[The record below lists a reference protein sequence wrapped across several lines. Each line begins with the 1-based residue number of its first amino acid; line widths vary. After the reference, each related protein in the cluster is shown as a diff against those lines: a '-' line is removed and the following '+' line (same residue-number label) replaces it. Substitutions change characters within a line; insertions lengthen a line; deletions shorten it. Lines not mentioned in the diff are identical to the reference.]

1 MLKQY
6 AYDVFKAVD
15 FLHKQSPSIIHR
27 DLKLENILFTDEGL
41 KITDFGWSNLKD
53 RVRNTFCGTPEYL
66 APEMLM
72 ERGHNEKLDC
82 WTLGILVYEILVG
95 RGPFAPPKV
104 EGKSQPEIYEL
115 LKRVILVGHP
125 HQGRECEV
133 S

>member
-1 MLKQY
+1 M
-6 AYDVFKAVD
+6 FKAVD
-15 FLHKQSPSIIHR
+15 FLHKQTPSIIHR

-72 ERGHNEKLDC
+72 EKGHNEKLDC

-115 LKRVILVGHP
+115 LKRVILV
-125 HQGRECEV
+125 V
-133 S
+133 YD